1 MRASRWEPCCGHCS
15 DHRHHRLRRAGRC
28 RRVAV
33 LAADMSY
40 IPTGCDQQGR
50 YPEAAEAATELGA
63 DDFDDAA
70 AIIVKQIICIVIVI
84 AVLAAIF
91 AFQ

>member
-1 MRASRWEPCCGHCS
+1 
-15 DHRHHRLRRAGRC
+15 
-28 RRVAV
+28 
-33 LAADMSY
+33 MS

-84 AVLAAIF
+84 AVMAAIF